1 VEKKHAY
8 LIMAHNELESL
19 KYLLEAI
26 DDERNDI
33 FLHIDK
39 KTSYV
44 DFDEIRTWVNKAGL
58 FFVPRINVR
67 WGHSSFVKCELIL
80 LESATKQGR
89 YHYYH
94 FLSGIDYPLKSQDE
108 IHALLQDKNLEYIN
122 YHFDG
127 ECDDEYAYK
136 IRYYYPLMRW
146 MGRGYHDGPGKKK
159 AILRYIT
166 KKQWAHMY
174 KQQQKGV
181 DRRAKY
187 PEIQFVKGDNWVSI
201 TDDFA
206 RFVIS
211 KKNKIMRLSTF
222 ANTPDEFF
230 MATLAYNSSF
240 RDRIAND
247 VLRLID
253 WQRGNPYE
261 FVYTDLQ
268 ELKHSDKMFARKISY
283 VKEPE
288 LVRTLAEHI
297 GVRPISKPA
306 TNPLVSIVVPI
317 YNVEKYLEECLESI
331 AAQTYSNI
339 QVLLVDDGS
348 KDGST
353 KLATDFAAR
362 DDRFIYIHQ
371 ENKGLSGARNTGIEN
386 ATGEY
391 IAFVD
396 SDDWLEPDY
405 ISAMLSVALEKDA
418 DITISGLI
426 KENGS
431 KKQIVYDSSFGYSR
445 TAAMNVL
452 DYIFNEKYLMMIL
465 AWNKL
470 YKRKLFDN
478 VRYPLG
484 KIHEDEYTIHRL
496 IDKSNL
502 IYTVPKCLYHYRI
515 REDSITGN
523 SLNDDM
529 RHFHLVDAHRDRVQ
543 CCRNQIYGD
552 FYGNI
557 VYSMFEEVIDLIRR
571 YSDDAYKKFHLN
583 RKFRMIMLRECI
595 RNYSCLNNRQKKDY
609 LQVLVSPKGY
619 KYKLQR
625 IDAQAK
631 KD

>member
-1 VEKKHAY
+1 M
-8 LIMAHNELESL
+8 LAHS
-19 KYLLEAI
+19 
-26 DDERNDI
+26 
-33 FLHIDK
+33 
-39 KTSYV
+39 
-44 DFDEIRTWVNKAGL
+44 
-58 FFVPRINVR
+58 
-67 WGHSSFVKCELIL
+67 
-80 LESATKQGR
+80 
-89 YHYYH
+89 
-94 FLSGIDYPLKSQDE
+94 
-108 IHALLQDKNLEYIN
+108 
-122 YHFDG
+122 
-127 ECDDEYAYK
+127 
-136 IRYYYPLMRW
+136 
-146 MGRGYHDGPGKKK
+146 
-159 AILRYIT
+159 
-166 KKQWAHMY
+166 
-174 KQQQKGV
+174 
-181 DRRAKY
+181 
-187 PEIQFVKGDNWVSI
+187 
-201 TDDFA
+201 
-206 RFVIS
+206 
-211 KKNKIMRLSTF
+211 
-222 ANTPDEFF
+222 
-230 MATLAYNSSF
+230 
-240 RDRIAND
+240 
-247 VLRLID
+247 
-253 WQRGNPYE
+253 
-261 FVYTDLQ
+261 
-268 ELKHSDKMFARKISY
+268 
-283 VKEPE
+283 
-288 LVRTLAEHI
+288 
-297 GVRPISKPA
+297 

-353 KLATDFAAR
+353 KLAADFAAK
-362 DDRFIYIHQ
+362 DNRFSYIHQ
-371 ENKGLSGARNTGIEN
+371 ENRGLSGARNTGIES

-405 ISAMLSVALEKDA
+405 ISAMLTVALEKDA

-431 KKQIVYDSSFGYSR
+431 KKQIAYDASFGYSR

-496 IDKSNL
+496 IDESNL

-515 REDSITGN
+515 REDGITGN

-571 YSDDAYKKFHLN
+571 YSDDAYKKLHLN

-595 RNYSCLNNRQKKDY
+595 RNYSWLNNRQKKDY

-625 IDAQAK
+625 IDVQAK